1 MKGEFHDR
9 SMTGGRASREY
20 FKALRAALAAE
31 PAHPSMV
38 HDTGASLRS
47 RAVQPRLALELGHA
61 RAQILVLLG
70 HGGGL
75 AQAPHER
82 A

>member
-20 FKALRAALAAE
+20 FMALRTAFAAD

-47 RAVQPRLALELGHA
+47 RAV
-61 RAQILVLLG
+61 
-70 HGGGL
+70 
-75 AQAPHER
+75 
-82 A
+82 